1 MTPLVIGGESD
12 KMGGNMRPS
21 TDAVKKPNR
30 RPLGWRLAQWA
41 WMGLVLL
48 AGWAC
53 GQAQPQEMTELARVF
68 RVVARDSNVRY
79 AETIKA
85 LPRQYEAEVAA
96 LRDRFQQLGDLDGV
110 LAAVNELKR
119 YQAAMAGER
128 DPFELAPEMPPGA
141 IVAKPPEL
149 RRLQEQ
155 YRGRI
160 VDASTQRKR
169 DITDL
174 AGKYVKNLQKVQS
187 DLTRAGR
194 FDEAV
199 VVKQESERLQQ
210 ALQDDTLMRLVE
222 RMIAELAVERAPAG
236 RESPPTP
243 GGETTEDGVHIYGS
257 VPDWAKWK
265 YVGASRFARERTQI
279 NHANI
284 PEELRVLYNEK
295 TGRGNFS
302 GRCAVDSAM
311 VGISLARWFGKA
323 LVWLVDDTRTL
334 NATFVL
340 TSRQLSAGEDH
351 GPSAQLAVLAN
362 GVPLRSI
369 NVNLQDSETTLR
381 LVKDPNSP
389 RAALMWPRGSITE
402 TFELPANS
410 EIGVLLGVTVR
421 NPGELCD
428 TSFVI
433 Q

>member
-1 MTPLVIGGESD
+1 
-12 KMGGNMRPS
+12 MGGTMRSS
-21 TDAVKKPNR
+21 TDAENKPTR
-30 RPLGWRLAQWA
+30 RPLGWSLGRWA
-41 WMGLVLL
+41 WMGLALL
-48 AGWAC
+48 AGLSC
-53 GQAQPQEMTELARVF
+53 GQTQPQEMTELARVF

-85 LPRQYEAEVAA
+85 LPRQYEADVAA

-128 DPFELAPEMPPGA
+128 DPFELAPEMPPDA

-149 RRLQEQ
+149 RRMQEQ
-155 YRGRI
+155 YRGRF
-160 VDASTQRKR
+160 VDATMQRKR

-199 VVKQESERLQQ
+199 AVKRESERLQQ

-222 RMIAELAVERAPAG
+222 GMIAELAVERTAG
-236 RESPPTP
+236 RESPPAP
-243 GGETTEDGVHIYGS
+243 GGETTEDGVPIYGT

-265 YVGASRFARERTQI
+265 YMGASRFARERTQL

-284 PEELRVLYNEK
+284 PEELQVRYIEK

-302 GRCAVDSAM
+302 GRCTVDSVM
-311 VGISLARWFGKA
+311 VGFALARWFGKA
-323 LVWLVDDTRTL
+323 LVWRVDDTRTL

-340 TSRQLSAGEDH
+340 TSRHLSAGEDH
-351 GPSAQLAVLAN
+351 GPSVQLAVLAN

-369 NVNLQDSETTLR
+369 NVNLQAAETTLR
-381 LVKDPNSP
+381 LVKDPNSA

-402 TFELPANS
+402 TFELPATG